1 MSLFLFIVFA
11 AYSGMHVYAFLR
23 ARTALGFGPGTG
35 IVLALF
41 MLLMVVAIF
50 LVRFLEI
57 YEYERTARS
66 LAYLAYCWM
75 ALLFLF
81 FSCSL
86 VIDILNLLIRGSG
99 WLMRMDIASILIMPR
114 IAFFVSV
121 GLALVISVYGYFEA
135 LSIGTEQVRI
145 ETTKLP
151 AGMDRLTVVQISDVH
166 LGLIVRCDR
175 LRKMLEVVKAAKPD
189 ILISSGDLVDAQINH
204 MTGLAELLKDV
215 KPKYGKYAITG
226 NHEYF
231 AGIEKSITFT
241 KECGFRVL
249 RNEAV
254 TEGPITIVGLN
265 DRTGVRL
272 GLERPVDEKSLFA
285 AVPRDKFVLLLK
297 HQPLIDQAS
306 LGLFDLQISGHTHK
320 GQIFPFTLLT
330 LLTYPLNA
338 GDYTLG
344 KGSYLHVSRGTGTWG
359 PPIRF
364 LSPPE
369 VTIYEIVKKDVF

>member
-1 MSLFLFIVFA
+1 MRIFFLIIFGV
-11 AYSGMHVYAFLR
+11 YGGMHVYAFVR

-35 IVLALF
+35 IVLAIF

-50 LVRFLEI
+50 IVRLLEI
-57 YEYERTARS
+57 HEYERTARF
-66 LAYLAYCWM
+66 LAYLAYFWM

-81 FSCSL
+81 FCGSL
-86 VIDILNLLIRGSG
+86 VIDILNLFIRGSG
-99 WLMRMDIASILIMPR
+99 RMARMNIGSIIIMPR
-114 IAFFVSV
+114 TSFFFSI

-135 LSIGTEQVRI
+135 LSIGTEHVRI
-145 ETTKLP
+145 VTTKLP
-151 AGMDRLTVVQISDVH
+151 AGTDRVTVVQVTDVH
-166 LGLIVRCDR
+166 LGLIVRHDR
-175 LRKMLEVVKAAKPD
+175 LQKMLEVVNAAKPD
-189 ILISSGDLVDAQINH
+189 ILVSTGDLVDAQINKLS
-204 MTGLAELLKDV
+204 GLAGLLKDI
-215 KPKYGKYAITG
+215 KPIYGKYAITG

-231 AGIEKSITFT
+231 AGIEKSIAFT

-254 TEGPITIVGLN
+254 TAGPITVIGVN

-272 GLERPVDEKSLFA
+272 GLERPVDEKTLFTG
-285 AVPRDKFVLLLK
+285 VPRDKFILLLK
-297 HQPLIDQAS
+297 HQPLIDTAS

-338 GDYTLG
+338 GDYSLG
-344 KGSYLHVSRGTGTWG
+344 KGSLLHVSRGTGTWG

-369 VTIYEIVKKDVF
+369 VTIYEIVRKGVS